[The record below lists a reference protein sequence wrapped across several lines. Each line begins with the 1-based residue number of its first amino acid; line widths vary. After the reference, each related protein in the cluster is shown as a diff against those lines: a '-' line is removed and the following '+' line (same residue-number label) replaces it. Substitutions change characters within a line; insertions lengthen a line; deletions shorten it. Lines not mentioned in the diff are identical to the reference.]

1 MPGVGGD
8 HRRGA
13 REPPPADALRGRGPR
28 CAGSWE
34 SEFGAAAALRAGR
47 GTARATDLRWLNEAA
62 PDAPRSS
69 RQERTPVRKGRNRLR
84 LAPGAEAAAGER
96 RRAGR
101 APRRS
106 ACGPADGFLS
116 KPIFRGVRA
125 SQLCDSFLRPRI
137 QRDTGASLKISRWL
151 LYSTPKSFNG
161 PGDYFD
167 IECFWLTAF
176 KSLGIS

>member
-125 SQLCDSFLRPRI
+125 SQLCDSFLRCGKRRLMRRPGVLRRLPRTPSPGI
-137 QRDTGASLKISRWL
+137 TRVLEPDCLNTNPL
-151 LYSTPKSFNG
+151 L
-161 PGDYFD
+161 
-167 IECFWLTAF
+167 LHQ
-176 KSLGIS
+176 

>member
-125 SQLCDSFLRPRI
+125 SQLCDSFLRCGLSLSAVDSSVVMQCSALLSTRRAMV
-137 QRDTGASLKISRWL
+137 RDRSKR
-151 LYSTPKSFNG
+151 
-161 PGDYFD
+161 D
-167 IECFWLTAF
+167 IAA
-176 KSLGIS
+176 GG